1 MTELINTRLFDIC
14 IVGLITNPHIRVLL
28 FPRLMDEKPMFTYVI
43 LTSISLID
51 EPFTAGRRRTLTPIL
66 MRTEVQRMTVAAV
79 EEVQPIRQ
87 YTTTT
92 TAFDTRPNQALRTI
106 LKMSVAELV
115 AVVIT
120 WVAR

>member
-1 MTELINTRLFDIC
+1 
-14 IVGLITNPHIRVLL
+14 
-28 FPRLMDEKPMFTYVI
+28 
-43 LTSISLID
+43 
-51 EPFTAGRRRTLTPIL
+51 
-66 MRTEVQRMTVAAV
+66 MTVAAV